1 MIATLS
7 FSSLMVGTGLSYA
20 AIRTPDRAETLE
32 LWSGRMLLAGLGLL
46 GASLPLFR

>member
-7 FSSLMVGTGLSYA
+7 LSSLMVGTGLSYA
-20 AIRTPDRAETLE
+20 ALRTPSRAEALE
-32 LWSGRMLLAGLGLL
+32 LWSGRLLLTGLGLL